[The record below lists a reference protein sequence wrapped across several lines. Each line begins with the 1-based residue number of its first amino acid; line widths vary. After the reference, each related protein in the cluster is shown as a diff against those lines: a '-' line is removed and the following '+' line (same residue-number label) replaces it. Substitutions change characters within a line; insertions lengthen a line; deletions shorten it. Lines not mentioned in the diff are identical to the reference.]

1 MSLIDRFLTLFYA
14 DQIVMSD
21 KRKKLMDEIGRR

>member
-14 DQIVMSD
+14 FRGSD
-21 KRKKLMDEIGRR
+21 CYVGQEEEIDG